1 MAVQFKNEGSKENK
15 KKEKVNKR
23 NETLFPWMDL
33 IKHLSFPDS
42 LHCFLWLKHNLH
54 TYETFK
60 NEINS
65 YEKL

>member
-33 IKHLSFPDS
+33 TITS
-42 LHCFLWLKHNLH
+42 LFQIVCIVFYDKNITCILTKLLKM
-54 TYETFK
+54 K
-60 NEINS
+60 
-65 YEKL
+65 